1 MSLIMA
7 QPQVKALWTVSEDRR
22 RWVGQA
28 NRAGAKDA
36 RAGLNGSSRTPEE
49 MALDALINGWA
60 FAETEPLPTDD
71 EADDAVAFWLTA
83 PFATH
88 Q

>member
-22 RWVGQA
+22 RWVGQTK
-28 NRAGAKDA
+28 RATQEA
-36 RAGLNGSSRTPEE
+36 RAGLTGSTRTAEE

-60 FAETEPLPTDD
+60 FTDTETLSTEDD
-71 EADDAVAFWLTA
+71 SDDAIAHWLTA